1 MIIAFDFPKNTI
13 GDEFDHWP
21 EEFNGLIN
29 IQDGIEPYF
38 GSAPPSFVDLL
49 HKFEKDFKILS
60 SDKAIT
66 SIKPF
71 YYFLETQ
78 GPPEGWLGMIDG
90 HENTLLSGVSEKILE
105 SVREGQCTIVLWSCN
120 EGYDP
125 FQYEIFDRIYEELES
140 KYLPFDNF
148 IFVSGNLIIDVLHQ
162 AWAKVNNQ
170 NYLIKCLPFNNEIY
184 DDYSKIQDNV
194 IYDKD
199 SKERDKYFLLL
210 NRAPRIHRMA
220 FISWLNSENLLEN
233 TLTSYPSEKLAPY
246 NFSKKSDLSVYFSRM
261 LCLDRKTKSKCLS
274 GWKDLEENKLP
285 LIVDV
290 DEWGTNHY
298 GTSVDWLYSK
308 TFFSVVTESIYD
320 DLSVFLDEKIWKPIY
335 NYHPF
340 LMIGCPNSLVKLR
353 EFGFKTFSPWIDES
367 YDLELNHG
375 KRMGMVVNEI
385 KKLCSMSIDELRGWY
400 QNLIPILEHN
410 KSFLESD
417 SSQFDKLLKRI

>member
-125 FQYEIFDRIYEELES
+125 FQYEIFDRIYEELQS

>member
-194 IYDKD
+194 I
-199 SKERDKYFLLL
+199 
-210 NRAPRIHRMA
+210 
-220 FISWLNSENLLEN
+220 
-233 TLTSYPSEKLAPY
+233 
-246 NFSKKSDLSVYFSRM
+246 
-261 LCLDRKTKSKCLS
+261 
-274 GWKDLEENKLP
+274 
-285 LIVDV
+285 
-290 DEWGTNHY
+290 
-298 GTSVDWLYSK
+298 
-308 TFFSVVTESIYD
+308 
-320 DLSVFLDEKIWKPIY
+320 
-335 NYHPF
+335 
-340 LMIGCPNSLVKLR
+340 
-353 EFGFKTFSPWIDES
+353 
-367 YDLELNHG
+367 
-375 KRMGMVVNEI
+375 
-385 KKLCSMSIDELRGWY
+385 
-400 QNLIPILEHN
+400 
-410 KSFLESD
+410 
-417 SSQFDKLLKRI
+417 

>member
-233 TLTSYPSEKLAPY
+233 TLTSYPSAKLAPY

-375 KRMGMVVNEI
+375 KRMGMVINEI

>member
-1 MIIAFDFPKNTI
+1 MILAFDFPKKTD
-13 GDEFDHWP
+13 GEFDHWP
-21 EEFNGLIN
+21 DKFNGLIN

-49 HKFEKDFKILS
+49 FKFGKDFEILS

-125 FQYEIFDRIYEELES
+125 FQYEIFDRIYEELQS

-162 AWAKVNNQ
+162 AWAKVNSQ
-170 NYLIKCLPFNNEIY
+170 NYLIKCVPFNNEIY
-184 DDYSKIQDNV
+184 DNYGKIQDNV
-194 IYDKD
+194 IFDKD

-298 GTSVDWLYSK
+298 STSVDWLYSK

-353 EFGFKTFSPWIDES
+353 ELGFKTFHPFIDES
-367 YDLELNHG
+367 YDLEINHG
-375 KRMGMVVNEI
+375 KRMGMVVEEI
-385 KKLCSMSIDELRGWY
+385 KKLCSMSIDELKSWY
-400 QNLIPILEHN
+400 KNLIPILEHN

-417 SSQFDKLLKRI
+417 TSHFDILLKRM